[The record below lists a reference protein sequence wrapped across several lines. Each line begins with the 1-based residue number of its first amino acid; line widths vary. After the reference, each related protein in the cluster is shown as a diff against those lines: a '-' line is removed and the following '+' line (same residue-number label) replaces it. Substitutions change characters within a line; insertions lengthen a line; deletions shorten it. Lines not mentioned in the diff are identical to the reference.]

1 MEERKQLME
10 DENMKEFLT
19 LLDDNGLSDHKKDI
33 EYLGQY
39 IDQMESS
46 FEQVLNELKLVRN
59 ELSSIQD
66 KTLKATATRAVDRV
80 NTKVE
85 EAKDTLLKVKNHIK
99 LTVDKA
105 VQDFKTKGKEVL
117 VTGLNKI
124 NAKGLLESIKNQ
136 LNKVLDSSDQE
147 INKLT
152 TLGDEVHKMNSH
164 LKNVGRTLVGK
175 DVQEIDTRN
184 PNKGLL
190 SKVQNSLFKVMEVSS
205 NMIDKTDKV
214 SDKLQSFEDKVNEK
228 KSVKDELKKIKE
240 SKVNNTPSKTK
251 EKAREL

>member
-1 MEERKQLME
+1 M
-10 DENMKEFLT
+10 
-19 LLDDNGLSDHKKDI
+19 
-33 EYLGQY
+33 
-39 IDQMESS
+39 
-46 FEQVLNELKLVRN
+46 
-59 ELSSIQD
+59 
-66 KTLKATATRAVDRV
+66 
-80 NTKVE
+80 
-85 EAKDTLLKVKNHIK
+85 
-99 LTVDKA
+99 TVDKA
-105 VQDFKTKGKEVL
+105 VQDFKTKGKEAL

-124 NAKGLLESIKNQ
+124 NAKGLLESVKNQ
-136 LNKVLDSSDQE
+136 LIKVLDSSDQE

-190 SKVQNSLFKVMEVSS
+190 SKVQNCLFKVMEVSS